1 MKKGA
6 RMLLI
11 RFNVWFGPS
20 RIRIHETN
28 LGQQTRMEP
37 EIKQEAYATR
47 LSLPQALRRMQA
59 YEEAFNRRYENHSA
73 VNYTLLG
80 VDTIEDL
87 SREELDIARV
97 HLVEDQP
104 TTAEQF

>member
-1 MKKGA
+1 
-6 RMLLI
+6 MLLT

-20 RIRIHETN
+20 RNRIHEANMGT
-28 LGQQTRMEP
+28 QTRMEP

-59 YEEAFNRRYENHSA
+59 YERAFNERYEKVSA

-80 VDTIEDL
+80 VDTVEDL

-97 HLVEDQP
+97 HLVEDLP
-104 TTAEQF
+104 TTAQQF